1 MAAFRPVDERGCA
14 ALCYDEP
21 SLLPSRR
28 LRGTNARSRLDERHH
43 SKLTLPPRVRSSRF
57 SRCQIKASLR
67 FGLAS
72 LLVYATVA
80 FGERWMYRHLGLP
93 GAYGVWTLLF
103 VVFGGLALKPL
114 VVLPKAKRTFWLWF
128 ALAFFAY
135 ASCLDGV
142 LLHAAWFCRRMVGLA
157 CSARQLW
164 VWCWPSS
171 SVHRAATPGSHV
183 ELFVAHSAGY
193 FLGEWLHHSLHG
205 KIGMLLWGVCYGLG
219 FGLGLARALYWAQTA
234 DTPSSPQPAG

>member
-1 MAAFRPVDERGCA
+1 MNTAARNRVSTEGSSFRV
-14 ALCYDEP
+14 
-21 SLLPSRR
+21 
-28 LRGTNARSRLDERHH
+28 
-43 SKLTLPPRVRSSRF
+43 
-57 SRCQIKASLR
+57 SRCQLDGSLR

-103 VVFGGLALKPL
+103 ISFGGLALRPL
-114 VVLPKAKRTFWLWF
+114 VVQPKAKRSFWQWF
-128 ALAFFAY
+128 GLAFFAY
-135 ASCLDGV
+135 AAGWMASYFTLRGAAGEV
-142 LLHAAWFCRRMVGLA
+142 LGSLVGSAILGMVFAAVFGAWSRYPRI
-157 CSARQLW
+157 S
-164 VWCWPSS
+164 
-171 SVHRAATPGSHV
+171 V

-193 FLGEWLHHSLHG
+193 FLGEWLHHSFHG

-234 DTPSSPQPAG
+234 SNLSPAQPVG